1 MDEVEEQ
8 TKNSVS
14 RNPQLVSLGEMLV
27 VMPAVGRGRAYCTV
41 ANIYQAE
48 GLRCYLVIR
57 TIANWIRQN
66 FEDAF

>member
-1 MDEVEEQ
+1 MADMGKVEEQ

-27 VMPAVGRGRAYCTV
+27 VTPSSRAYCAV

-48 GLRCYLVIR
+48 GLRCYLVIW
-57 TIANWIRQN
+57 TIANWIRQD